1 MPNGFDSARL
11 DVVYAEDEVVFQEI
25 AIPAFSKA
33 GISRERIHMS
43 EDGRGAL
50 DDIHS
55 LQAGDTSLP
64 IVVLLDL
71 RMPGMDG
78 TQCARKIQQLTQD
91 GALLREPFVVCCS
104 AGIRDAEVDDKA
116 GLFQLRIPKPLG
128 PREVVQVLDLVEKW
142 WSSRSP
148 QPRATLPPEPDP
160 VPPPAVE
167 AAAAGEALHSA
178 PPVDLGFVLL
188 ADSEPICR
196 MSVLRAL
203 GPLGIKD
210 DAVSEADDVDEAV
223 ETLQEKD
230 KSSGLAPL
238 VLLGNPEWAGAIR
251 AACTGGP
258 LPYMVCTSM
267 MSTSETPPAGFD
279 AVLLRQFKR
288 PDLEALLAQCR
299 ARR

>member
-1 MPNGFDSARL
+1 MPSGFDSGRL

-25 AIPAFSKA
+25 AMPAFSKA

-50 DDIHS
+50 EDLHS
-55 LQAGDTSLP
+55 LQASDASLP

-78 TQCARKIQQLTQD
+78 AQCARHIQQLIQD

-104 AGIRDAEVDDKA
+104 AGVRDTEVDDKA

-128 PREVVQVLDLVEKW
+128 PREVVEVLDLAEKW

-148 QPRATLPPEPDP
+148 QAREPDP
-160 VPPPAVE
+160 APPAEVSS
-167 AAAAGEALHSA
+167 APPGCA
-178 PPVDLGFVLL
+178 PPVDLGFLLL

-196 MSVLRAL
+196 MSLLRAL

-210 DAVSEADDVDEAV
+210 DAINEADDVDEAV

-251 AACTGGP
+251 AACEGGP
-258 LPYMVCTSM
+258 LPFMVCTSM
-267 MSTSETPPAGFD
+267 MSPSERPPSGFD

-288 PDLEALLAQCR
+288 PDLDALLAQCR